1 MATKQEL
8 EWLQKLASQYGWA
21 DSQQFKD
28 YVNTTAW
35 TWTYDTLMAWLKK
48 QASVQTAPAPTSN
61 VWKIDTTTG
70 QEVQPWFQRPWNANL
85 INPALE
91 SGQLNTEKWVQDFLN
106 TPNPNA
112 NKPPIWSISEI
123 PKLNFPE
130 ESQKQ
135 QIQAPKIEVKTA
147 INEALNPKWQQWV
160 DKALE
165 SWQDVKSKLDEWL
178 KAGTIDQQ
186 TYNQAINYLNQKNQQ
201 AWDIKEQQNNDEN
214 FIFEALQ
221 TGHNIKG
228 TTPAYNQALNRYN
241 KMNYYK
247 SLSDSQLWAEI
258 GRNLLPG
265 TTEYNDLIKD
275 PVFKEKLTKLQ
286 QINIAKWVKVN
297 QEDVLAEKSYEILNN
312 TNVNIAWTNFTLG
325 QVLDDWYITADEM
338 SSLTNSPVIATKA
351 QEVEDLKNQYDEA
364 YSLYKN
370 LATDVKNQFKGTWAT
385 RRDIAV
391 AVANAQEKLLPWLE
405 ALENRYTNALWT
417 LTQMRT
423 DSAQLF
429 ATNLGLYKEQQAKS
443 GRMSEIEMQ
452 RKFQLE
458 DRKYNEDLAQK
469 QLEQKFAYEYWDINS
484 TDPNI
489 QRVAFERIAEDLQ
502 KQYAWMPFRRTI
514 SEMAMDFM
522 NEYKN
527 GKSLTDISKE
537 TTQAIQG
544 SPAYKQWAITKGL
557 TAKPK
562 DAKTPEIKD
571 FWTSD
576 KPDWKQWNSS
586 TWEWE
591 TIKTW
596 TIPQVTDYYSKFRI
610 TQNAWDKSPNSKDNW
625 YNWWTPWIDFAMPEW
640 TDVIA
645 FTWWQVVK
653 AWSSWDYGTQVIV
666 EDSQGNQHM
675 YSHLQ
680 DWLVNVWDTIQPW
693 QTIAKSWNTW
703 FSTWPH
709 LDYRVK
715 GTYWKWQDPNQYLS
729 TGNTEIEYTDNQIWE
744 LSYLAELQEKNPTQ
758 AAKDMK
764 ELWYTAKD
772 LANYKAWNMPLTEKQ
787 KNSSIDVIENIKDL
801 ITNYDWS
808 DATGFHWWIPAVA
821 WTDRADT
828 IAKVNQIVAKMTLPN
843 LWQLKWPMS
852 DKDLAFLTQASSN
865 LDVWLSDKQFEANM
879 VSAYNLAARRAWLP
893 EIKSISEIKKLQTAQ
908 PTQTI
913 PTNQWDYSEE
923 DLLNSL
929 K

>member
-35 TWTYDTLMAWLKK
+35 TWTYDTLMTWLQN

-70 QEVQPWFQRPWNANL
+70 QEVQQPIQNQP
-85 INPALE
+85 I
-91 SGQLNTEKWVQDFLN
+91 T
-106 TPNPNA
+106 TPTPTQVPNSQ
-112 NKPPIWSISEI
+112 PIQEA
-123 PKLNFPE
+123 P
-130 ESQKQ
+130 KQ
-135 QIQAPKIEVKTA
+135 QIQAPKIEVKTD

-165 SWQDVKSKLDEWL
+165 SGQNVKSKLDEWL
-178 KAGTIDQQ
+178 KAWTIDQN
-186 TYNQAINYLNQKNQQ
+186 TYNQANNYLTQKNQQ
-201 AWDIKEQQNNDEN
+201 AWDLKVQQNNDEN

-221 TGHNIKG
+221 TGQNIKG

-286 QINIAKWVKVN
+286 QINLARWVKVN
-297 QEDVLAEKSYEILNN
+297 QEEVLAEKNYEILNN
-312 TNVNIAWTNFTLG
+312 TNVNIAWTNFTLK
-325 QVLDDWYITADEM
+325 QALDDWYITTDEM
-338 SSLTNSPVIATKA
+338 SSLTNSPVIATKS

-429 ATNLGLYKEQQAKS
+429 ATNLGLYKEQQAKTD
-443 GRMSEIEMQ
+443 RLSEIALQ
-452 RKFQLE
+452 REYQLE
-458 DRKYNEDLAQK
+458 DRTYEEELAQK
-469 QLEQKFAYEYWDINS
+469 QLEQKALYTYWDINS
-484 TDPNI
+484 DNPALQNI
-489 QRVAFERIAEDLQ
+489 AIENAVAWMYVNYPIVWMESQATKVQKVKDRIAQGMTWAEAISSVEQ
-502 KQYAWMPFRRTI
+502 EIRT
-514 SEMAMDFM
+514 
-522 NEYKN
+522 
-527 GKSLTDISKE
+527 
-537 TTQAIQG
+537 
-544 SPAYKQWAITKGL
+544 SPAYKDLMAQQKASM
-557 TAKPK
+557 
-562 DAKTPEIKD
+562 TPETTQDWSKL
-571 FWTSD
+571 SD
-576 KPDWKQWNSS
+576 TELYNQR
-586 TWEWE
+586 TWE
-591 TIKTW
+591 IKSITPKQAWVIDLQVWDTW
-596 TIPQVTDYYSKFRI
+596 WQCGTYARQYTWITTWLDAVVWTTANDRVKNFTDTEPQE
-610 TQNAWDKSPNSKDNW
+610 
-625 YNWWTPWIDFAMPEW
+625 WWL
-640 TDVIA
+640 VL
-645 FTWWQVVK
+645 FTWWNYDKQYWHIAVVT
-653 AWSSWDYGTQVIV
+653 SVNWDWTINIT
-666 EDSQGNQHM
+666 ESN
-675 YSHLQ
+675 LNN
-680 DWLVNVWDTIQPW
+680 DWKVTNRTVWVDEV
-693 QTIAKSWNTW
+693 TW
-703 FSTWPH
+703 FYNDTPLAWTPS
-709 LDYRVK
+709 
-715 GTYWKWQDPNQYLS
+715 
-729 TGNTEIEYTDNQIWE
+729 YTDNQIWE

-787 KNSSIDVIENIKDL
+787 KNSSVDIVTSIQDL
-801 ITNYDWS
+801 IKNYDWN
-808 DATGFHWWIPAVA
+808 DAVGKFDYSRVMWLQGAE
-821 WTDRADT
+821 D
-828 IAKVNQIVAKMTLPN
+828 AKVVLDNLIAKMTLPN
-843 LWQLKWPMS
+843 LWVLKWPMS
-852 DKDLAFLTQASSN
+852 DKDIQFIQAASSKLWTTQSN
-865 LDVWLSDKQFEANM
+865 ESFEKNIID
-879 VSAYNLAARRAWLP
+879 AYNLAARRAWLK
-893 EIKSISEIKKLQTAQ
+893 EVTTLNEIKKLQTAQ
-908 PTQTI
+908 PAQTI
-913 PTNQWDYSEE
+913 QTNQWDYSEE